1 MNFNRGLFGV
11 RKWQYAKLDDIDL
24 LCKISI
30 FSGCKIDG
38 LSCLFK
44 TFEMVYRNFN
54 DEMGFFNKH

>member
-1 MNFNRGLFGV
+1 MAV
-11 RKWQYAKLDDIDL
+11 YAKLDDIDL

-54 DEMGFFNKH
+54 DEMGFFNKHWFL